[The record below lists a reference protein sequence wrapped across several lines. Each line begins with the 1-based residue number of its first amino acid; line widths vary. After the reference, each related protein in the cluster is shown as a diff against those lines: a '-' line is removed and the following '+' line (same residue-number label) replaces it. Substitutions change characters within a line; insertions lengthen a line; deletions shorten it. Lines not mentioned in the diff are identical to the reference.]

1 MAASNDEND
10 LEPSLWVSIF
20 GGKKEIVE
28 ESLNTQLGD
37 EGDAHMYNT
46 WVNVSA
52 MRRLGFLFVGGVESA
67 GGVFDILCMFSVL
80 AIILGV
86 FVFWQVIV
94 FFAVM
99 VVLIIFSGGAAFKF
113 VKGTY
118 IEADAAK
125 FNSTKLESFVE
136 KQISEGYF
144 VLTRSESGYNPG
156 PITKQSTTATGIFR
170 LGIHLSLIV
179 ATIFLIVELVY
190 WWLSSFTSWLTDIP
204 ILIIFG
210 AGFLIGIAIMDLG
223 VILRRQLSKKL
234 KLNQDMVL

>member
-1 MAASNDEND
+1 MAAPNEESE
-10 LEPSLWVSIF
+10 LEPTLWVSVF
-20 GGKKEIVE
+20 GGKKDIVQL
-28 ESLNTQLGD
+28 SLNTHLGD
-37 EGDAHMYNT
+37 GNDAHMYNT

-67 GGVFDILCMFSVL
+67 GGIFDLLCMFSIL
-80 AIILGV
+80 AIVIGL
-86 FVFWQVIV
+86 FVFWQVLV
-94 FFAVM
+94 YFAVM
-99 VVLIIFSGGAAFKF
+99 LVLVVFSGGAAFKF
-113 VKGTY
+113 IRGTY

-170 LGIHLSLIV
+170 LGIHFSLIV

-190 WWLSSFTSWLTDIP
+190 WWLSNFTSWLTDIP

-210 AGFLIGIAIMDLG
+210 AGFLVGIVIMDLG
-223 VILRRQLSKKL
+223 VILRRQMSKKL
-234 KLNQDMVL
+234 KLDQDTVL